1 MARRTSATAPATS
14 TTVASP
20 AISTDIVSQLMAAM
34 TAASSA
40 GIDPAQAQAIA
51 QQEQLRSQA
60 LSEQGF
66 GILTVIINNKMP
78 TQKDSSGNITML
90 ARFVSEEGAKAQD
103 GNPLESYLQKILEIN
118 PDLEVQLYV
127 GESFT
132 DKLSDKREQLGGNT
146 QVEFTVAN
154 LCELRKV
161 QARWSKDEEDLDLAG
176 KPIFLINPDEDNNL
190 MSNWTPENT
199 GFPLYKLRLRVQ
211 VGTALSWSKAAMTM
225 QKLAQLDEL
234 LTVAKTSQQM
244 QERNLAG
251 WVKRVQAKNEAE
263 MLNAANLAEQAIQQL
278 TQ

>member
-1 MARRTSATAPATS
+1 MSRRTATTSPATP
-14 TTVASP
+14 V
-20 AISTDIVSQLMAAM
+20 ISTDVVAQLMAAM

-51 QQEQLRSQA
+51 QQGQLRDAA
-60 LSEQGF
+60 LSAEGF

-78 TQKDSSGNITML
+78 SQRDSSGNTTML
-90 ARFVSEEGAKAQD
+90 AKFVSQEGAKAQD
-103 GNPLESYLQKILEIN
+103 GNSLDSYLQKILEIN
-118 PDLEVQLYV
+118 PDLEVQLFV

-146 QVEFTVAN
+146 QVEFIAAN

-161 QARWSKDEEDLDLAG
+161 QARWSRDEEDLDLAG

-190 MSNWTPENT
+190 MSNWTQENT

-211 VGTALSWSKAAMTM
+211 VQTAISWSKAAMTM

-244 QERNLAG
+244 QERSLAG

-263 MLNAANLAEQAIQQL
+263 MVNAMNLADQAIQQL
-278 TQ
+278 Q